1 MRRPPIRNPTPSL
14 LKSLMSEHLDPGY
27 AAASATKSS
36 KSSRRTPMDVV
47 LAIVGIVLIGSVFGV
62 ALSRVDVLRSD
73 ASGQAHDL
81 VETVREA
88 ESRSDSMERTRS
100 ALAGEVESA
109 RSSVLQSDTDGASIL
124 SSLRSI
130 ESAAGAETSS
140 GAGIA
145 VVVTEPPASTNLS
158 DVSQKKRGNSAAT
171 VLDRDL
177 QVVVNSLWAS
187 GAEAIAVDGIRIGP
201 NVTIRQ
207 AGGAMLVDNHP
218 VFSPYAIDAI
228 GSPEQLQVRF
238 AVSDAHLRMSALT
251 QLYDVGFEVQSED
264 SLELPAAAVRTAPRV
279 QQEGGR

>member
-36 KSSRRTPMDVV
+36 KSPRRSPTDVV
-47 LAIVGIVLIGSVFGV
+47 LAIVGIVLVGIVFGV

-73 ASGQAHDL
+73 ASAQAREL

-100 ALAGEVESA
+100 TLAGEVESA
-109 RSSVLQSDTDGASIL
+109 RSSVLQSDNDGASIL

-140 GAGIA
+140 GAGIS

-158 DVSQKKRGNSAAT
+158 DVSQKKRGGSAAT

-218 VFSPYAIDAI
+218 VFSPYSIDAI
-228 GSPEQLQVRF
+228 GSPDQLQVRF

-251 QLYDVGFEVQSED
+251 QLYDVGFEVRSED
-264 SLELPAAAVRTAPRV
+264 ALELPAAVVRTAPRV

>member
-1 MRRPPIRNPTPSL
+1 MRKPPTRNPTPSL

-27 AAASATKSS
+27 AAASAN
-36 KSSRRTPMDVV
+36 KSSRSTRSPMDVV
-47 LAIVGIVLIGSVFGV
+47 LAIVGVVLIGSVFGV

-73 ASGQAHDL
+73 ASGQAPDL

-88 ESRSDSMERTRS
+88 ESRSDAMERTRS
-100 ALAGEVESA
+100 TLAGEVESA
-109 RSSVLQSDTDGASIL
+109 RSSVLQSDKDGASIL
-124 SSLRSI
+124 NSLRNI

-145 VVVTEPPASTNLS
+145 VVVTEPPASANLS
-158 DVSQKKRGNSAAT
+158 DVSQKKRGSSAAT

-251 QLYDVGFEVQSED
+251 QLYDVGFDVRSED